1 MRVDR
6 RVLWAA
12 VSAAVGLG
20 SSHARAAEPTQQ
32 ELLEQIKALQAKVER
47 LETRQDSQAAQT
59 QPAAAQAGENTTQPA
74 TVGSV
79 LRDAERRSDPLM
91 FEGGTFT
98 A

>member
-1 MRVDR
+1 MRADR

-20 SSHARAAEPTQQ
+20 SSHALAAEPTQQ

-59 QPAAAQAGENTTQPA
+59 QPAARR
-74 TVGSV
+74 VS
-79 LRDAERRSDPLM
+79 RRRSRRPPAASAATPS
-91 FEGGTFT
+91 GGATR
-98 A
+98 